1 MTPATVTIVDPDA
14 GKVITEVEA
23 ADRCT
28 LSVVYLREL
37 RRTGR
42 GPRFV
47 QLTERRIGYRRGDV
61 DAFIEARLQD
71 PPVLGRPKKSTA

>member
-1 MTPATVTIVDPDA
+1 MNTPSRAIVDPDA

-23 ADRCT
+23 ANRCS

-37 RRTGR
+37 RRIGR

-61 DAFIEARLQD
+61 DAFIEARLQN
-71 PPVLGRPKKSTA
+71 PPVLGRPKKSAA